1 MTTFREIEVVAVPA
15 SEREPYLCNGCV
27 VYENTLARERSPA
40 TTCKCKSHTILQPAS
55 LHDGRPR
62 VVLTGGRKPSFPIK
76 AVWYRD
82 GLVMGS
88 DGWGAGWKQFG
99 SSNDILAV
107 ERADEGEE
115 K

>member
-1 MTTFREIEVVAVPA
+1 MTTFRGIEVVAVA
-15 SEREPYLCNGCV
+15 SPDGGTCNGCIAL
-27 VYENTLARERSPA
+27 EDLDQCPKISAAIKCTTNRSIA
-40 TTCKCKSHTILQPAS
+40 QPAS
-55 LHDGRPR
+55 LFDRPR

-82 GLVMGS
+82 GKKCTYLPMYIKV
-88 DGWGAGWKQFG
+88 WG
-99 SSNDILAV
+99 DILAV

>member
-1 MTTFREIEVVAVPA
+1 MTTFRGIEVFSTLGPGGCKGCIVYK
-15 SEREPYLCNGCV
+15 SDGPYDLCD
-27 VYENTLARERSPA
+27 
-40 TTCKCKSHTILQPAS
+40 KCEDALQQFQPAA

-82 GLVMGS
+82 GARDKPDFWNNWEHIRDIS
-88 DGWGAGWKQFG
+88 
-99 SSNDILAV
+99 DILAV